1 MSHGNERKEGRDFGI
16 SKALQGQFGNLKSGK
31 LNVWN
36 GITLIALGILAL
48 FLVYPMF
55 MTLIESFLTDSG
67 KCTFQNYLDFFRLPY
82 YNKTLFNSFFVST
95 TATFLA
101 TLIGLPLAYVVTRYN
116 LVGKKFFNLVLILSM
131 LSPPFIGAYS
141 WILLLG
147 RSGVITQWLSKI
159 GIQVPTI
166 YGFFGIVL
174 VFTLKFFPYI
184 FLYVSGALGSI
195 DRSLE
200 EAAENLGGNSWRRL
214 FTVTFPLILPTITAG
229 MLMVFMATL
238 ADFGTPMLIGEGY
251 KVLPVMVY
259 EEYMSETGGNAN
271 FASTLSIVIVI
282 CAVALLMLQK
292 FIISKRN
299 YTMSALNPPKVVE
312 LSNSKRAI
320 LTGLCYLIGLVAL
333 LPQIT
338 VVITSFIK
346 TNGPIFVKGFSF
358 DSYNQILYRLGST
371 ISNTFTYSIVAIL
384 IMLLAGLLIS
394 YLIVRKR
401 SKLNSL
407 LDVLVMFPFVVPGA
421 VLGISLLVA
430 FNKPP
435 ILISGTWII
444 LVIAY
449 VIRKL
454 PYTIRSST
462 AILYQIDASIEEAS
476 ISLGVA
482 PLKTFFKTTA
492 ILMIPGVFS
501 GAILSW
507 ITTINELSSSIML
520 YTGKTA
526 TISVA
531 IYTEVVRANFGT
543 AAALATILTVATTIS
558 ILIFN
563 KISGNKGITM

>member
-1 MSHGNERKEGRDFGI
+1 MSTSVKVNKGTVF
-16 SKALQGQFGNLKSGK
+16 
-31 LNVWN
+31 NVWN
-36 GITLIALGILAL
+36 FISLLVLGCLTL
-48 FLVYPMF
+48 FLIYPMF
-55 MTLIESFLTDSG
+55 QMLVQSFLPEAG
-67 KCTFQNYLDFFRLPY
+67 KFSFQNYIDFFKLKY
-82 YNKTLFNSFFVST
+82 YYSALKNSFSVCI
-95 TATFLA
+95 TATILA
-101 TLIGLPLAYVVTRYN
+101 TIIGIPLAYAMTRYN
-116 LVGKKFFNLVLILSM
+116 LAGKKLFNIIIILSM

-147 RSGVITQWLSKI
+147 RNGVITRFCTNF
-159 GIQVPTI
+159 GIQMPTI
-166 YGFFGIVL
+166 YGWTGIVL
-174 VFTLKFFPYI
+174 VFSLKFFPYI
-184 FLYVSGALGSI
+184 YLYVSGVLGSI

-200 EAAENLGGNSWRRL
+200 EAAENLGGNSLRRL

-229 MLMVFMATL
+229 MLMVFMASL

-259 EEYMSETGGNAN
+259 EEYMSETGGNAS
-271 FASTLSIVIVI
+271 FASTLSIIIII
-282 CAVALLMLQK
+282 CAVALLLVQK
-292 FIISKRN
+292 LIISKRN
-299 YTMSALNPPKVVE
+299 YTMSALNPPKVIE
-312 LSNSKRAI
+312 LSPLKKIVLTIFCFLLGFIAI
-320 LTGLCYLIGLVAL
+320 

-338 VVITSFIK
+338 VIVTSFIK
-346 TNGPIFVKGFSF
+346 TNGPIFVKGFSLG
-358 DSYNQILYRLGST
+358 SYTEILYRLGST
-371 ISNTFTYSIVAIL
+371 IKNTFVFSTVAIL
-384 IMLLAGLLIS
+384 IMVLAGLLVS

-401 SKLNSL
+401 SKLNSF
-407 LDVLVMFPFVVPGA
+407 LDILIMFPFVVPGA

-435 ILISGTWII
+435 IYISGTWFIM
-444 LVIAY
+444 VIAY

-462 AILYQIDASIEEAS
+462 AILYQIDAAIEEAS
-476 ISLGVA
+476 ISLGVP
-482 PLKTFFKTTA
+482 PLQTFFKTTA
-492 ILMIPGVFS
+492 ILMLPGVFS

-558 ILIFN
+558 ILIFT

>member
-1 MSHGNERKEGRDFGI
+1 MSTSAKVNKGAGF
-16 SKALQGQFGNLKSGK
+16 
-31 LNVWN
+31 NVWN
-36 GITLIALGILAL
+36 LISLLVLGCLTL
-48 FLVYPMF
+48 FLIFPMLQ
-55 MTLIESFLTDSG
+55 MLVQSFLPEGG
-67 KCTFQNYLDFFRLPY
+67 KFSFQNYLDFFKLKY
-82 YNKTLFNSFFVST
+82 YYSTLKNSFSVCV
-95 TATFLA
+95 TATILA
-101 TLIGLPLAYVVTRYN
+101 TIIGIPLAYAMTRYN
-116 LVGKKFFNLVLILSM
+116 VAGKKLFNIIIILSM

-147 RSGVITQWLSKI
+147 RNGVITQFFAKF
-159 GIQVPTI
+159 GFQMPTI
-166 YGFFGIVL
+166 YGWTGIVL
-174 VFTLKFFPYI
+174 VFSLKFFPYI
-184 FLYVSGALGSI
+184 YLYVSGVLGSI

-200 EAAENLGGNSWRRL
+200 EAAENLGGNSLRRL

-229 MLMVFMATL
+229 MLMVFMASL

-259 EEYMSETGGNAN
+259 EEYMSETGGNAS
-271 FASTLSIVIVI
+271 FASTLSIII
-282 CAVALLMLQK
+282 IFCAVALLLIQK
-292 FIISKRN
+292 LIISKRN
-299 YTMSALNPPKVVE
+299 YTMSALNPPKVIE
-312 LSNSKRAI
+312 LSPMKRI
-320 LTGLCYLIGLVAL
+320 VLTVLCFLIGFIAV

-338 VVITSFIK
+338 VIVTSFLK
-346 TNGPIFVKGFSF
+346 TNGPIFVKEFSLG
-358 DSYNQILYRLGST
+358 SYSEILYRLGST
-371 ISNTFTYSIVAIL
+371 IQNTFVYSSVAIL
-384 IMLLAGLLIS
+384 IMVLAGLLIA

-407 LDVLVMFPFVVPGA
+407 LDILVMFPFVVPGA

-435 ILISGTWII
+435 IYISGTWFI

-454 PYTIRSST
+454 PYTIRSSS
-462 AILYQIDASIEEAS
+462 AILYQIDAAIEEAS
-476 ISLGVA
+476 ISLGVP
-482 PLKTFFKTTA
+482 PLQTFFKTTA

-558 ILIFN
+558 ILIFTR
-563 KISGNKGITM
+563 ISGNKGITM

>member
-1 MSHGNERKEGRDFGI
+1 MSTSAKVNKDVGFNVWNLI
-16 SKALQGQFGNLKSGK
+16 SLIVLGCLVLFLIYPMFQMLVQSFIADSGK
-31 LNVWN
+31 L
-36 GITLIALGILAL
+36 
-48 FLVYPMF
+48 
-55 MTLIESFLTDSG
+55 S
-67 KCTFQNYLDFFRLPY
+67 FQNYLDFFKLKY
-82 YNKTLFNSFFVST
+82 YYSTLINSFSVCV
-95 TATFLA
+95 TATILA
-101 TLIGLPLAYVVTRYN
+101 TIIGIPLAYATTRYN
-116 LVGKKFFNLVLILSM
+116 VAGKKLFNLIIILSM

-147 RSGVITQWLSKI
+147 RNGVITRFFSNFGFQM
-159 GIQVPTI
+159 PTI
-166 YGFFGIVL
+166 YGWTGIVL
-174 VFTLKFFPYI
+174 VFSLKFFPYI
-184 FLYVSGALGSI
+184 YLYVSGVLGSI

-200 EAAENLGGNSWRRL
+200 EAAENLGGNSLRRL

-229 MLMVFMATL
+229 MLMVFMASL

-259 EEYMSETGGNAN
+259 EEFMSETGGNAG
-271 FASTLSIVIVI
+271 FASTLSVIIII
-282 CAVALLMLQK
+282 CAVALLLIQK
-292 FIISKRN
+292 LIISKRN
-299 YTMSALNPPKVVE
+299 YTMSALNPPKVIE
-312 LSNSKRAI
+312 LAPGKRAVLTFLCF
-320 LTGLCYLIGLVAL
+320 LTGFIAI

-338 VVITSFIK
+338 VVVTSFLK
-346 TNGPIFVKGFSF
+346 TNGPLFVNEFSF
-358 DSYNQILYRLGST
+358 GSYNEILYRLGST
-371 ISNTFTYSIVAIL
+371 IRNTFAFSSVAIL
-384 IMLLAGLLIS
+384 IMVVAGLLVA

-407 LDVLVMFPFVVPGA
+407 LDILVMFPFVVPGA

-435 ILISGTWII
+435 IYISGTWFIM
-444 LVIAY
+444 VVAY

-454 PYTIRSST
+454 PYTIRSSS
-462 AILYQIDASIEEAS
+462 AILYQIDAAIEEAS
-476 ISLGVA
+476 ISLGVP
-482 PLKTFFKTTA
+482 PLQTFFKTTA

-520 YTGKTA
+520 YTGNTA

-543 AAALATILTVATTIS
+543 AAALATILTMATTVS

-563 KISGNKGITM
+563 KISGSKGITM

>member
-1 MSHGNERKEGRDFGI
+1 MSTSAKMNKGTAFNIWNLI
-16 SKALQGQFGNLKSGK
+16 S
-31 LNVWN
+31 
-36 GITLIALGILAL
+36 LIAFGCLAL
-48 FLVYPMF
+48 FLIYPMF
-55 MTLIESFLTDSG
+55 QMLIQSFILDSG
-67 KCTFQNYLDFFRLPY
+67 KFSFQNYIDFFKLKY
-82 YNKTLFNSFFVST
+82 YYSTLKNSFSVCVTST
-95 TATFLA
+95 ILA
-101 TLIGLPLAYVVTRYN
+101 TIIGIPLAYATTRYN
-116 LVGKKFFNLVLILSM
+116 VAGKKLFNIIIILSM

-147 RSGVITQWLSKI
+147 RNGVITRFFTQL
-159 GIQVPTI
+159 GIQMPTI
-166 YGFFGIVL
+166 YGWTGIVL

-184 FLYVSGALGSI
+184 YLYVSGVLGSI

-200 EAAENLGGNSWRRL
+200 EAAENLGGNALRRL
-214 FTVTFPLILPTITAG
+214 FTVTFPLIMPTITAG
-229 MLMVFMATL
+229 MLMVFMASL

-259 EEYMSETGGNAN
+259 EEYMSETGGNAS
-271 FASTLSIVIVI
+271 FASTLSVIIVI
-282 CAVALLMLQK
+282 CAVALLLIQK
-292 FIISKRN
+292 LIISKRN
-299 YTMSALNPPKVVE
+299 YTMSALNPPRVIE
-312 LSNSKRAI
+312 LSPWKRGI
-320 LTGLCYLIGLVAL
+320 LTFLCFLIGFVAI

-338 VVITSFIK
+338 VVYTSFLK
-346 TNGPIFVKGFSF
+346 TNGPIFVHEFSLG
-358 DSYNQILYRLGST
+358 SYSEILYRLGST
-371 ISNTFTYSIVAIL
+371 IRNTFTFSSVAIL

-401 SKLNSL
+401 SKINSL
-407 LDVLVMFPFVVPGA
+407 LDILVMFPFVVPGA

-435 ILISGTWII
+435 IYISGTWFIM
-444 LVIAY
+444 VIAY

-454 PYTIRSST
+454 PYTIRSSC
-462 AILYQIDASIEEAS
+462 AILYQIDSAIEEAS
-476 ISLGVA
+476 ISLGVP
-482 PLKTFFKTTA
+482 PLQTFFKTTA

-558 ILIFN
+558 ILIFY
-563 KISGNKGITM
+563 KISGNKGVTM